1 MGILFR
7 VQNAKRVVVGSVS
20 LVTPDPLLDRPVL
33 RRRLLGPGV
42 QAESLARV
50 GRPGLRC
57 GEGVR
62 GVQWLL
68 SEAWEGGGQDSEA
81 VSRYENG

>member
-1 MGILFR
+1 M
-7 VQNAKRVVVGSVS
+7 GSVS

-68 SEAWEGGGQDSEA
+68 SEAWEGGGQDPEA